1 MVELFTVSAEAAAG
15 VFFETGSVTT
25 GTPEIV
31 GTDAKTGGYITN
43 GAVSTVED
51 VGDGEAP
58 GSMESEGWVGGG
70 PARGVWW

>member
-1 MVELFTVSAEAAAG
+1 MVESFTVSAEAAEG
-15 VFFETGSVTT
+15 VFFETGSVMTDA
-25 GTPEIV
+25 PEIV
-31 GTDAKTGGYITN
+31 ATDAKMGGYITN
-43 GAVSTVED
+43 GAVTAVED